1 MALFAASVDAP
12 EKNARFAK
20 ELELSY
26 PILSDPDKK
35 VAKAYGVLH
44 PIARF
49 ATRTTVY
56 IGIDGKVL
64 YIDKKVK
71 PATAGADMIRRLE
84 ELGIPRRPK
93 G

>member
-1 MALFAASVDAP
+1 MFAASVDSP
-12 EKNARFAK
+12 EKNTRFAR
-20 ELELSY
+20 ELDLKY
-26 PILSDPDKK
+26 PILCDPEKK

-64 YIDKKVK
+64 LIDKKVK
-71 PATAGADMIRRLE
+71 PATAGVDMVRHLE
-84 ELGIPRRPK
+84 ELGIPRRQPE
-93 G
+93 